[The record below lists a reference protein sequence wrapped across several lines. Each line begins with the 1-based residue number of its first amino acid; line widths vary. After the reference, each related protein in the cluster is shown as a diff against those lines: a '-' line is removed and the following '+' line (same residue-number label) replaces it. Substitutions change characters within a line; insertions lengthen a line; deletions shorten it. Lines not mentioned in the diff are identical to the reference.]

1 MRPGDGPRAGRKSRS
16 NAPRGKKGNE
26 MSEYYFLVGKGH
38 LGKRAAKI
46 AAKHGATLVNH
57 TDPGCGCGYG
67 CTSDCWANR
76 RHWFACD
83 NLGEP
88 FNSATAR
95 EVESDLRQSGI
106 DIGDVAAEMDS
117 KWTSGSRHVQATRR
131 L

>member
-1 MRPGDGPRAGRKSRS
+1 
-16 NAPRGKKGNE
+16 

-38 LGKRAAKI
+38 LGKRADKI

-67 CTSDCWANR
+67 CASDCPENR

-95 EVESDLRQSGI
+95 AVESDLRQAGI
-106 DIGDVAAEMDS
+106 DNGDVTAEMDS
-117 KWTSGSRHVQATRR
+117 KWTAGSRHVQATRR

>member
-1 MRPGDGPRAGRKSRS
+1 MM
-16 NAPRGKKGNE
+16 N
-26 MSEYYFLVGKGH
+26 EYYFGVGKGH
-38 LGKRAAKI
+38 LGRRADKI

-57 TDPGCGCGYG
+57 TDPGCRCGYG
-67 CTSDCWANR
+67 CTSDCPENR
-76 RHWFACD
+76 RHWFACN

-95 EVESDLRQSGI
+95 AVESDLRKAGI
-106 DIGDVAAEMDS
+106 INGDVVAENS